1 MNKDQIKGRV
11 DEAAGK
17 VKKATGK
24 VLNDEELKDK
34 GRAEEVAG
42 KVRATY
48 GDVKEDVKQEWQKD
62 KKDFDKDQD
71 QHKGDRPL
79 GR

>member
-17 VKKATGK
+17 AKKVVGK
-24 VLNDEELKDK
+24 IAQDESLKQK
-34 GRAEEVAG
+34 GRVEEVAG

-48 GDVKEDVKQEWQKD
+48 GDTKEEW
-62 KKDFDKDQD
+62 KKDERKDD
-71 QHKGDRPL
+71 AE
-79 GR
+79 